1 MELKEQLAVA
11 KEKFIAAMDEDFNTS
26 MGLGAIFELVKEL
39 NKAVDTPINAEGAEV
54 VKETVEYI
62 INVMEDAL
70 GVKLKLETVVGNMT
84 SELIE
89 FILELR
95 REARNEKN
103 WAMSDK
109 IRDRLAE
116 MGIKIKDGKDKTT
129 WTM

>member
-1 MELKEQLAVA
+1 
-11 KEKFIAAMDEDFNTS
+11 
-26 MGLGAIFELVKEL
+26 
-39 NKAVDTPINAEGAEV
+39 
-54 VKETVEYI
+54 
-62 INVMEDAL
+62 
-70 GVKLKLETVVGNMT
+70 MT

-116 MGIKIKDGKDKTT
+116 MGIKNKRWKG
-129 WTM
+129 